1 MRLFTGFRPTG
12 RLHLGNLSTAG
23 EGILDSSRLNQHSL
37 CMVADLHALTAGP
50 DPSIRR
56 NCLEVTKDLM
66 AIGAEHVFRQ
76 SDVPAH
82 AELAAILG
90 MVTPVSWLERIPT
103 VKDRESYGHLGY
115 PVLQAADILLYAPC
129 KVPVGKDQVPH
140 IELAADIARRF
151 NRLTGTDAL
160 KEFYLQTLTDKV
172 LPGLDMQKMS
182 KSLDNCIYIA
192 DTPEETLAKV
202 MRAYTTPT
210 KIKASDPGV
219 PEGCAVC
226 HYLLRY
232 DPEGRAKTEACAAG
246 DCGCVANKRAAAEA
260 INEYLRDIRQF
271 RGMIDDDAA
280 EIQLRHG
287 AEKAASIAGET
298 LARAKRA
305 AGL

>member
-12 RLHLGNLSTAG
+12 RLHLGNLATAG
-23 EGILDSSRLNQHSL
+23 EGIIDAARMNQTTI

-50 DPSIRR
+50 DPEIRR
-56 NCLEVTKDLM
+56 RCIEVTKDLM

-82 AELAAILG
+82 SELAAILG

-103 VKDRESYGHLGY
+103 VKDRDSYGHLGY

-140 IELAADIARRF
+140 IQSAADIANRF
-151 NRLTGTDAL
+151 NRLTNSDAL
-160 KEFYLQTLTDKV
+160 AEFYLQTNTDKV
-172 LPGLDMQKMS
+172 LPGLDMRKMS
-182 KSLDNCIYIA
+182 KSLNNCIYIA
-192 DTPEETLAKV
+192 DTAEETLAKV
-202 MRAYTTPT
+202 MQAYTTPT

-219 PEGCAVC
+219 PEGCAAC

-232 DPEGRAKTEACAAG
+232 DPDGAEKTEACARGA
-246 DCGCVANKRAAAEA
+246 CGCVVNKRAAAEA
-260 INEYLRDIRQF
+260 INEYLRDTRLF
-271 RGMIDDDAA
+271 RAMIEDGDA
-280 EIQLRHG
+280 ETQLRIG
-287 AEKAASIAGET
+287 AEEATKIANET

-305 AGL
+305 VGL